1 MVTFPAHAITL
12 EDSTIVTED
21 RPLMNDNLLGECSE
35 L

>member
-12 EDSTIVTED
+12 EDSTVITGD
-21 RPLMNDNLLGECSE
+21 RPLMDGNLLGERSE